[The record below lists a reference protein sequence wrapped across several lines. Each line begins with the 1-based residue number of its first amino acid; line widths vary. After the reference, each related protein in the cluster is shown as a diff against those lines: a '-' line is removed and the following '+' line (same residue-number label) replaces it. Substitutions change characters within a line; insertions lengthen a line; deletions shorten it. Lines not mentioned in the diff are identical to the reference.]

1 MKRFFKKILKPIA
14 IFALIAVLGFF
25 NVVSFLPQVLQNNK
39 LAENLKIKEALAVT
53 PKSMMVYDTNT
64 NVPKYRIWDGTAWG
78 AEANATALAASGI
91 VQYVVLEFSRTR
103 DEAILGTMDA
113 LGDIR
118 TQVWNGTSWSATTL
132 HANVGTTND
141 GQRGFDIAYET
152 SGDRAIIVYNNANSA
167 DPSYKI
173 WSAGAWSAAT
183 AITNP
188 ATTGAPLWIEL
199 AANPL
204 SASNEIAMMFIDAN
218 IDVYGMAWTGTAWSE
233 MGAGTA
239 AWDAT
244 GAIATK
250 KSIDIAY
257 EKTTGRAMFIW
268 GDATATD
275 QYYRIWNQTSLTAAT
290 LLDIAASGGICEWVR
305 LVTNPAADSNQ
316 LMYGCQDAGADLN
329 TRKWSGS
336 AWDTATEHPEHD
348 ATVENITSMSFD
360 LVFETYSANA
370 NKAWIA
376 YGDAATVSRKQW
388 SGTAWGT
395 ATTAGDD
402 TSYITLHANP
412 TSGAVFQGVYQASTS
427 ASDDILEHNLTGG
440 SATWTA
446 AAIIWG
452 GAVVAEPVMFRIAIA
467 SDRLPPPNTLT
478 IGVTAGSKV
487 STINSGDSSVYANTT
502 SCAASS
508 TCAAFTLNVSNT
520 SVTVS
525 SIKITETGTAD
536 ATADLSQLALFYDTD
551 GNYSNGV
558 TGQYGATV
566 ASFTSEAA
574 TVSGSLALTAATN
587 YYFYV
592 RFNASS
598 TTTYPKGGQTVN
610 FQIAANADVTLSSG
624 TATNSGA
631 PVSMA
636 GTTTFLPNVIST
648 TYGSGLSDGAR
659 SSESITISGYG
670 FGVAPNGSQANCA
683 GAVDTGCVR
692 FIVGGN
698 DTVADVDIS
707 TWSNTSIAL
716 IASSTLASY
725 GGASGLQV
733 VAGSQSDATNLNFY
747 IYPRV
752 SSLTVSTA
760 VADAAREYDS
770 ADSDGLITLNG
781 DHFGTAS
788 STGYVRI
795 LGCDSATCSSPTGS
809 VEIQT
814 GTTCD
819 SGDPSP
825 GDGWSATCIRVRV
838 PTVIADNSYTGNIV
852 IQQGTGG
859 NSKTHTFE
867 NTFRIL
873 PRIIG
878 FVPSGGAAVGDAV
891 TVNGNHFCQN
901 AGTCPTVF
909 DNNNRITFYS
919 NVTSTVFNGWSNVAA
934 TTTVPTGA
942 STGNVVLKSNSYDSN
957 TKSFTVLVPTPSDP
971 TNLKQSRNSGFT
983 NLIPTGGYASSTPV
997 YFAFDTS
1004 SGVGGGT
1011 MYSQIEIRPVLGAD
1025 KDFTSTCAG
1034 NSYCKEGAGVAY
1046 TNGTIT
1052 LTVSTSTA
1060 DNSYHWQVRARYD
1073 KSGTNYYSAWKSYP
1087 DAGNPETATDLI
1099 VDTIVP
1105 TISFGNPDTCDNAD
1119 GTPGTNNAT
1128 ITWSLTNESAD
1139 GQVEYSATS
1148 TFSTSTNYPSPPAA
1162 SSTSH
1167 SITIS
1172 NLNSNTTY
1180 YWRAKS
1186 RDTAGNLATRPIP
1199 SDYCSFITQSVNQP
1213 AKTTKFY
1220 AMGLISQVTGG
1231 NTASTTFSVVMPENA
1246 TSTKSA
1252 FVEIR
1257 GIYDTNGTSPNDIAV
1272 YVNSQASKTY
1282 VIPDTA
1288 VKTHFKIIYKVDPVN
1303 IDPSVNTIYITPESN
1318 TTIFI
1323 SSVDIYVTYAY
1334 TP

>member
-725 GGASGLQV
+725 GGVSALQV
-733 VAGSQSDATNLNFY
+733 VAGSQSDATSLTFY
-747 IYPRV
+747 IYSRV

-760 VADAAREYDS
+760 VADAARE
-770 ADSDGLITLNG
+770 
-781 DHFGTAS
+781 
-788 STGYVRI
+788 
-795 LGCDSATCSSPTGS
+795 
-809 VEIQT
+809 
-814 GTTCD
+814 
-819 SGDPSP
+819 
-825 GDGWSATCIRVRV
+825 IR
-838 PTVIADNSYTGNIV
+838 
-852 IQQGTGG
+852 
-859 NSKTHTFE
+859 
-867 NTFRIL
+867 FR
-873 PRIIG
+873 
-878 FVPSGGAAVGDAV
+878 
-891 TVNGNHFCQN
+891 
-901 AGTCPTVF
+901 
-909 DNNNRITFYS
+909 
-919 NVTSTVFNGWSNVAA
+919 
-934 TTTVPTGA
+934 
-942 STGNVVLKSNSYDSN
+942 
-957 TKSFTVLVPTPSDP
+957 
-971 TNLKQSRNSGFT
+971 
-983 NLIPTGGYASSTPV
+983 
-997 YFAFDTS
+997 
-1004 SGVGGGT
+1004 
-1011 MYSQIEIRPVLGAD
+1011 
-1025 KDFTSTCAG
+1025 
-1034 NSYCKEGAGVAY
+1034 
-1046 TNGTIT
+1046 
-1052 LTVSTSTA
+1052 
-1060 DNSYHWQVRARYD
+1060 
-1073 KSGTNYYSAWKSYP
+1073 
-1087 DAGNPETATDLI
+1087 
-1099 VDTIVP
+1099 
-1105 TISFGNPDTCDNAD
+1105 
-1119 GTPGTNNAT
+1119 
-1128 ITWSLTNESAD
+1128 
-1139 GQVEYSATS
+1139 
-1148 TFSTSTNYPSPPAA
+1148 
-1162 SSTSH
+1162 
-1167 SITIS
+1167 
-1172 NLNSNTTY
+1172 
-1180 YWRAKS
+1180 
-1186 RDTAGNLATRPIP
+1186 
-1199 SDYCSFITQSVNQP
+1199 
-1213 AKTTKFY
+1213 
-1220 AMGLISQVTGG
+1220 
-1231 NTASTTFSVVMPENA
+1231 
-1246 TSTKSA
+1246 
-1252 FVEIR
+1252 
-1257 GIYDTNGTSPNDIAV
+1257 
-1272 YVNSQASKTY
+1272 
-1282 VIPDTA
+1282 
-1288 VKTHFKIIYKVDPVN
+1288 
-1303 IDPSVNTIYITPESN
+1303 
-1318 TTIFI
+1318 
-1323 SSVDIYVTYAY
+1323 
-1334 TP
+1334 